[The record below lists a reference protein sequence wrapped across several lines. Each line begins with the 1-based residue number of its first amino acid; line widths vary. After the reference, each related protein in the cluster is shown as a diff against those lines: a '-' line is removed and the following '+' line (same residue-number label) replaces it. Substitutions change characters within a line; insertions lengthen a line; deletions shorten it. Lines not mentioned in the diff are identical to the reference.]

1 MVRRNGVFRRPEQ
14 AGGKTPRADRAR
26 RASNERGDV
35 IEAGMIESE
44 IPHLRRYARALLR
57 DPEAADDLVQDTL
70 ERAWR
75 KRHLW
80 RPHGRLRSWLF
91 RVLYR
96 LYLDGHPAPVRDRDK
111 LIALDTA
118 AFDPRD
124 RGASNGLRLHC
135 RDVLT
140 AMGRLSPEHRAI
152 LMLAALEQPSY
163 RDGARMLGIRVGTFR
178 SRLSRARQQLNELM
192 EADNDNSPLTEARG

>member
-1 MVRRNGVFRRPEQ
+1 M
-14 AGGKTPRADRAR
+14 
-26 RASNERGDV
+26 
-35 IEAGMIESE
+35 IEAE

-57 DPEAADDLVQDTL
+57 DRESADDLVQDTL

-96 LYLDGHPAPVRDRDK
+96 LYLDGHPAPARDHNNK
-111 LIALDTA
+111 LIALDA
-118 AFDPRD
+118 IAIDPSD
-124 RGASNGLRLHC
+124 RGASSGLKLHC
-135 RDVLT
+135 RDVMT
-140 AMGRLSPEHRAI
+140 AMDQLSAEHRAI

-163 RDGARMLGIRVGTFR
+163 REGAQMLGIRVGTFR
-178 SRLSRARQQLNELM
+178 SRLSRARDRLAEVLAQ
-192 EADNDNSPLTEARG
+192 TETPATSEVEEVQG

>member
-1 MVRRNGVFRRPEQ
+1 M
-14 AGGKTPRADRAR
+14 
-26 RASNERGDV
+26 
-35 IEAGMIESE
+35 IEPGMIEAE

-57 DPEAADDLVQDTL
+57 DREAADDLVQDTL

-80 RPHGRLRSWLF
+80 RPHGRLRGWLF

-96 LYLDGHPAPVRDRDK
+96 LYLDGHPAPTRDRDK
-111 LIALDTA
+111 LIALDTLGL
-118 AFDPRD
+118 DPRD
-124 RGASNGLRLHC
+124 RSASNGLRLHC
-135 RDVLT
+135 RDVLA
-140 AMGRLSPEHRAI
+140 AMDRLSPEHRAI

-178 SRLSRARQQLNELM
+178 SRLSRARQRLNELM
-192 EADNDNSPLTEARG
+192 QADEGPPCVAAARG

>member
-1 MVRRNGVFRRPEQ
+1 M
-14 AGGKTPRADRAR
+14 
-26 RASNERGDV
+26 
-35 IEAGMIESE
+35 IEAEV
-44 IPHLRRYARALLR
+44 PHLRRYARALVR
-57 DPEAADDLVQDTL
+57 DREAADDLVQDTL

-96 LYLDGHPAPVRDRDK
+96 LYLDGYPTPTRNRDK
-111 LIALDTA
+111 LIALDAITLE
-118 AFDPRD
+118 PSD
-124 RGASNGLRLHC
+124 RGASNTLELHC

-140 AMGRLSPEHRAI
+140 AMDALSAEHRAI

-178 SRLSRARQQLNELM
+178 SRLSRARQHLNAVLSEGNTSDTA
-192 EADNDNSPLTEARG
+192 EEARG